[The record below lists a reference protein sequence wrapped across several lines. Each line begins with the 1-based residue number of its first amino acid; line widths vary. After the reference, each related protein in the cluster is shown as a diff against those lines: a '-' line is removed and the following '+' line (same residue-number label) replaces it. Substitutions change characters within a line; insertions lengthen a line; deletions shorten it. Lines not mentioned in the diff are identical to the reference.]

1 VTVPPSPAT
10 LSPGDTAPPPT
21 RRVRRVAPRPRWV
34 VTGVLLFVF
43 VSLLAVEA
51 YANAQFTPDAVHQPG
66 DQATVPQAVLGGGAI
81 INTVGEKPRS
91 YGLPPKTLALTF
103 DDGPDPL
110 WTPKVLEVLGKHQVR
125 ATFFVIGSQVS
136 RHPALARRIVAD
148 GHEIGGHTFTHPD
161 LTSLPPWRRRME
173 YSQTQLAIA
182 NAAGVQ
188 TSLLRFPYCSKADAI
203 DASDWPI
210 LQEAGRLGYLVVV
223 NDVDSHDWARPGVD
237 AIVTNL
243 TPAGDAG
250 GVMLLHDAGG
260 DRAQTVA
267 ALDRFIPTMKARGY
281 RFTTVGEGLTLAL
294 TETTGGTTGAP
305 AAVTGERAASHLER
319 WRGASLIWAV
329 RIADITLDVVG
340 FLFIA
345 TGVLTLART
354 VLLFVLA
361 GRHAARRRS
370 SGWSW
375 GPPVT
380 DPVSVLVPA
389 YNEKEGIAAAVRSLA
404 GGDHGQIEVIV
415 VDDGSTDD
423 TADIAEGLGLPNVRV
438 VRQVNAGKASALNA
452 GTGLATHD
460 LIVMVDGDTVVETDS
475 IRRLVQPFANP
486 SVGAVAGNVKTADR
500 DSLLGLLQHVE
511 YIIGSN
517 LDRRVYETLQCM
529 PTVPG
534 ALGAFRREAVVDVGG
549 MSDDTLA
556 EDTDLTMALCRAGWD
571 VVYEERARAWTETP
585 ATLDQLW
592 RQRYRWSYGTLQAM
606 WKHRRSVVEGGPS
619 GRFGRRCLPL
629 LALFGVVLPLL
640 GPVIDL
646 VIVYGLFFFDRVE
659 AAVGWLVMLVLQ
671 AVAGV
676 IAFRLD
682 REPMRPLWA
691 LPLQQFVYRQL
702 LYLVLV
708 QSLVTA
714 STGVRL
720 RWHKLHRTG
729 QAATA
734 EYLGPR

>member
-1 VTVPPSPAT
+1 
-10 LSPGDTAPPPT
+10 
-21 RRVRRVAPRPRWV
+21 
-34 VTGVLLFVF
+34 
-43 VSLLAVEA
+43 
-51 YANAQFTPDAVHQPG
+51 
-66 DQATVPQAVLGGGAI
+66 
-81 INTVGEKPRS
+81 
-91 YGLPPKTLALTF
+91 
-103 DDGPDPL
+103 
-110 WTPKVLEVLGKHQVR
+110 
-125 ATFFVIGSQVS
+125 
-136 RHPALARRIVAD
+136 
-148 GHEIGGHTFTHPD
+148 
-161 LTSLPPWRRRME
+161 
-173 YSQTQLAIA
+173 
-182 NAAGVQ
+182 
-188 TSLLRFPYCSKADAI
+188 
-203 DASDWPI
+203 
-210 LQEAGRLGYLVVV
+210 
-223 NDVDSHDWARPGVD
+223 
-237 AIVTNL
+237 
-243 TPAGDAG
+243 
-250 GVMLLHDAGG
+250 
-260 DRAQTVA
+260 
-267 ALDRFIPTMKARGY
+267 
-281 RFTTVGEGLTLAL
+281 
-294 TETTGGTTGAP
+294 
-305 AAVTGERAASHLER
+305 
-319 WRGASLIWAV
+319 
-329 RIADITLDVVG
+329 
-340 FLFIA
+340 
-345 TGVLTLART
+345 
-354 VLLFVLA
+354 
-361 GRHAARRRS
+361 
-370 SGWSW
+370 
-375 GPPVT
+375 
-380 DPVSVLVPA
+380 
-389 YNEKEGIAAAVRSLA
+389 
-404 GGDHGQIEVIV
+404 
-415 VDDGSTDD
+415 
-423 TADIAEGLGLPNVRV
+423 VRV

-734 EYLGPR
+734 ECLGPR